1 MPVYF
6 LTCVLLFWIP
16 GVALLAGLWHT
27 RTRVQRTAF
36 WITCMVMAIVTFG
49 MEYVYLWADIWS
61 FSEVHDPL
69 LGIRIFGAPIEEFT
83 FWFGATPFVLG
94 LYWALQ
100 RFEPRVRRRIRH
112 A

>member
-6 LTCVLLFWIP
+6 LTCLLLFWVP
-16 GVALLAGLWHT
+16 GIALLAGTWRT
-27 RTRVQRTAF
+27 RTRAQRKAF
-36 WITCMVMAIVTFG
+36 WITCAVMAVITFA

-61 FSEVHDPL
+61 FSEAHAPL
-69 LGIRIFGAPIEEFT
+69 LGIRLFGAPIEEFT

-94 LYWALQ
+94 LYWVLQ
-100 RFEPRVRRRIRH
+100 RVPLRAPRRVRH